1 MNPPRFPKSKT
12 NQEVLS
18 KNIQVKHLGRRT
30 DMWTSTSSRYAQA
43 HLKPKGP
50 GDDRPTALQIIKDEH
65 REDDL
70 NDKVVFI
77 TGCSSGLGVE
87 TARAMKATGAT
98 LFVTARNLEKARLAL
113 GDLLDGERVQLLKLD
128 LESFDSVRACVAEF
142 KAKSGGNLNIL
153 IENAGIRNVPFGKT
167 KDGFELH
174 WGTNHLSHLLLFELL
189 KPALLASSK
198 AEFQS
203 RVVIVS
209 STAHRNAPMDFSDLN
224 WQKRKYDGLLAY
236 GQSKLANVY
245 TASEIER
252 RYGPQGLHAWSV
264 HPGGIRT
271 GLQRPSLADY
281 ATVWKSGIMATLNF
295 MANAEQGA
303 STSVW
308 AAVSRDLE
316 GKGGKYLEQSQRLPP
331 HHLHQKN
338 HNTTSIF
345 HHTNHLP
352 ISRLLS

>member
-1 MNPPRFPKSKT
+1 MST
-12 NQEVLS
+12 N
-18 KNIQVKHLGRRT
+18 T
-30 DMWTSTSSRYAQA
+30 TSIYVQS

-50 GDDRPTALQIIKDEH
+50 GDDRPTALQIIHDEH
-65 REDDL
+65 REGDL
-70 NDKVVFI
+70 SDKVVFI
-77 TGCSSGLGVE
+77 TGCSSGLGVQ

-98 LFVTARNLEKARLAL
+98 LFVTARDLDKARLAL
-113 GDLLDGERVQLLKLD
+113 GDLLDGGRVHLLKLD
-128 LESFDSVRACVAEF
+128 LESFDSVRACVADF
-142 KAKSGGNLNIL
+142 QAKSGGKLNIL

-174 WGTNHLSHLLLFELL
+174 WGTNHLSHFLLFELL
-189 KPALLASSK
+189 KPALLASS
-198 AEFQS
+198 APEFQS

-209 STAHRNAPMDFSDLN
+209 STAHRNAPMDFGDLN
-224 WQKRKYDGLLAY
+224 WQKRKYDGILAY

-252 RYGPQGLHAWSV
+252 RYGSQGLHAWSV

-295 MANAEQGA
+295 MASAEQGA

-316 GKGGKYLEQSQRLPP
+316 GKGGKYLEQNQVSKPVKKGFKPIDPGHAVWAYDEEKAKRLYDE
-331 HHLHQKN
+331 
-338 HNTTSIF
+338 S
-345 HHTNHLP
+345 
-352 ISRLLS
+352 LSLVAL